1 MPFDSKP
8 TTTVAQRIRERLG
21 PNGEHWCQGFHF
33 LEHRMCILGALNI
46 VCPASTERIYARGLL
61 HKAAREQFGFRS
73 VVAFNDNL
81 TTTFRDVL
89 AVLDS
94 FEALELGKPN
104 G

>member
-1 MPFDSKP
+1 MVS
-8 TTTVAQRIRERLG
+8 TGVRAS
-21 PNGEHWCQGFHF
+21 
-33 LEHRMCILGALNI
+33 LNI

-61 HKAAREQFGFRS
+61 HKAAREQLGFRS

-81 TTTFRDVL
+81 TTAFRDVL

-94 FEALELGKPN
+94 FEALELGKPD